1 MGAETG
7 GPNCRINMPKQ
18 EVLCAS
24 QLRYAGQVVELTG
37 ALRYKMD
44 VGVLDHVLHS
54 VLAAIRIIASKT
66 RASAFN
72 RKLCNELRYI

>member
-1 MGAETG
+1 M
-7 GPNCRINMPKQ
+7 
-18 EVLCAS
+18 LCAS

-44 VGVLDHVLHS
+44 VGVLDHVLIPCWQQFASLHPNES
-54 VLAAIRIIASKT
+54 V
-66 RASAFN
+66 AFN